1 MTFPQMTPLF
11 ELLGWILVHSVWQF
25 AAIALIAAGVDRL
38 TKNRNPSLRYS
49 LLMIALSGFVVAV
62 TVTGFATWSARQSE
76 SGTELAVRGER
87 TGAETAPANGAPILG
102 PNPNQAMPVAD
113 AKLDIDSAP
122 GDSVVA
128 TRVGRTWSS
137 QIGQTV
143 RPWFKPLVALWLV
156 GVCAFSFRPICG
168 LWTIRTLCRVG
179 VSPVTHAVQSSVARL
194 AMRVGVRRLLRVLQ
208 SSLVQTPVVVGWLR
222 PTILLPVSLL
232 SGISAVQLDAILAH
246 EIAHVCRHDYV
257 INLFQ
262 AVLETLFFYHPAVWW
277 LTRRIRDV
285 RELCCDDLAVGALGN
300 RVEYGRALLFVEES
314 RVATPHLALGARG
327 GSILERIERLFQSSQ
342 REPICGVGGF
352 SIVVC
357 VLTLL
362 GIGLAGAVST
372 AEDREPRARVTTV
385 VQETE
390 IPGDAVA
397 VPEKPVPAAE
407 PEAGDEK
414 ARPAQAEPIVNRGI
428 ESMNIV
434 IAKNVIVWDRQVV
447 TWDEVV
453 DRLRAQ
459 RKKLGAPI
467 HPNLYFTNGA
477 HAEKLWKK
485 YHDASMQMY
494 RELFEPVGISFGS
507 ISPRASERYD
517 QYTEQSDLDPNPEL
531 LRHGVVRDPQ
541 GELVVGA
548 TVVLFPEEATMPIV
562 LREDLSLRDTLD
574 EIWTTTDREGRF
586 RIESPASGYRLAVI
600 SSAGFTLASVPE
612 VGEEIEI
619 ELPPLA
625 RVDLAG
631 VAGAKQ
637 KVGLSIHFPGLPNDA
652 AYFQIYDFE
661 LKVKPRAMPL
671 PAGAITVSRSFD
683 RGQGSSVSVPAETIN
698 LVPGER
704 KSVTITQKTL
714 EEVFP
719 EGLRFLER
727 KPE

>member
-11 ELLGWILVHSVWQF
+11 ELLGWILVHSIWQF
-25 AAIALIAAGVDRL
+25 TAIALIAAGVDRL

-49 LLMIALSGFVVAV
+49 LLMIAMSGFVVAV
-62 TVTGFATWSARQSE
+62 TMTGFATWSARQGD
-76 SGTELAVRGER
+76 SGTELAMRVER
-87 TGAETAPANGAPILG
+87 TAAETALANGTSIEG
-102 PNPNQAMPVAD
+102 PNPNQAMPVAG
-113 AKLDIDSAP
+113 AKLAFNSALEK
-122 GDSVVA
+122 SVIA
-128 TRVGRTWSS
+128 DHVGLPWAS

-143 RPWFKPLVALWLV
+143 RPWLKPLVALWLV

-179 VSPVTHAVQSSVARL
+179 VSHVTDAVQSSVARL
-194 AMRVGVRRLLRVLQ
+194 ANRLGVRHVLRVLQ

-246 EIAHVCRHDYV
+246 EIAHVRRHDYV
-257 INLFQ
+257 INLVQ

-327 GSILERIERLFQSSQ
+327 GSILERIERLFQTNQ

-372 AEDREPRARVTTV
+372 AEERKPGVSATPVVHETV
-385 VQETE
+385 HAGEAAA
-390 IPGDAVA
+390 IP
-397 VPEKPVPAAE
+397 EESVPAAE
-407 PEAGDEK
+407 PEPGDEETL
-414 ARPAQAEPIVNRGI
+414 PVEAEPKVNRGI
-428 ESMNIV
+428 ESLNIV

-447 TWDEVV
+447 TWEEVV

-517 QYTEQSDLDPNPEL
+517 QYTEQADLDPNPEL
-531 LRHGVVRDPQ
+531 LRHGMVRDPQ
-541 GELVVGA
+541 GERVVGA

-586 RIESPASGYRLAVI
+586 RIESPERGYRLAVI
-600 SSAGFTLASVPE
+600 SSAGFTLANVPE

-661 LKVKPRAMPL
+661 LKAKPRAMPL
-671 PAGAITVSRSFD
+671 PAGAITISRSFD
-683 RGQGSSVSVPAETIN
+683 RGQGSSVSVPAETVK
-698 LVPGER
+698 LSPGER

-719 EGLRFLER
+719 EGLRFLEGN
-727 KPE
+727 PE